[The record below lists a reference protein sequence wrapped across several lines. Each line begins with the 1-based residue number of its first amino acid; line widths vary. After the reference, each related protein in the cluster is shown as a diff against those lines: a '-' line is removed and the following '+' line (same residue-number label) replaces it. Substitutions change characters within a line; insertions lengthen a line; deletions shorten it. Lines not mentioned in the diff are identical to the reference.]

1 MDDFHQEEK
10 EMKKLKKW
18 QLFSLIGATTVVI
31 LGAIGTILLFNGNN
45 VADKEKTIQV
55 QKVREGSVASSV
67 LLSGNIA
74 ATNEQYVYYDSTK
87 GDLDS
92 VLVNV
97 GDKVTAGQALVQYKS
112 VEAQAAYD
120 TAVRALNKIDRQI
133 YDLKTYGTTIETT
146 GDAATD
152 DKTTASAQRSV
163 DSQLKDLQD
172 NRADAE
178 ANVNKAQAQLNA
190 TTVTSA
196 NDGTV
201 VEVNRDVSKSTT
213 GANQTLVHIVN
224 NGNLQVKGELSEYNL
239 ANLSVGQEVTMTS
252 KVYPDKK
259 WTGKISYISN
269 YPKDNQNTAA
279 AGAGNASSGAKYPY
293 TVDITSE
300 IGDLKQGFSI
310 NIEVK
315 NKTRGILVPV
325 SSIVSESNKSY
336 IWTIEK
342 GTAKK
347 VQVTLGNADA
357 KHQEISSGLTKDS
370 KVITNPTDSLKDGQE
385 VKSYEETH

>member
-1 MDDFHQEEK
+1 
-10 EMKKLKKW
+10 MKKLKKW
-18 QLFSLIGATTVVI
+18 QLFSLIGVTTVVI

-239 ANLSVGQEVTMTS
+239 ANLSVGQEVTITS

-269 YPKDNQNTAA
+269 YPKDNPNTAA
-279 AGAGNASSGAKYPY
+279 ASAGNASSGAKYPY

>member
-1 MDDFHQEEK
+1 MEDFHQEEK

-18 QLFSLIGATTVVI
+18 QLFSLIGVTTVVI

-112 VEAQAAYD
+112 VEVQAAYD

-239 ANLSVGQEVTMTS
+239 ANLSVGQEVTITS

-279 AGAGNASSGAKYPY
+279 ASAGNASSGAKYPY